1 MPIITLIKDLYSEY
15 GENSQNLIIKTWEI
29 QFSKEPLNHW
39 TTGEVPKPV
48 LFLLSAF
55 CSCVCA
61 WLPLSDIFIQTTVH
75 QTLSRQA
82 ALKDGDLVLA
92 EEEEP
97 GRARKDLSGALLSPT
112 LEAYKG
118 KSRARQK

>member
-1 MPIITLIKDLYSEY
+1 MTYLSR
-15 GENSQNLIIKTWEI
+15 
-29 QFSKEPLNHW
+29 PL
-39 TTGEVPKPV
+39 
-48 LFLLSAF
+48 
-55 CSCVCA
+55 
-61 WLPLSDIFIQTTVH
+61 H
-75 QTLSRQA
+75 QTLSREA